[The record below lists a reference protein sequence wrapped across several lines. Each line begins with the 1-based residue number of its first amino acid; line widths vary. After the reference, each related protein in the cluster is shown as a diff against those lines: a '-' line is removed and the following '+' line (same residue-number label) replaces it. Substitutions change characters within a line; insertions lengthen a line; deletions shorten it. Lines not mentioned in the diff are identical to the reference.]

1 MMPHENRARLLD
13 ELRAMPRRLDAALQA
28 VPRTVLTWTPAPGK
42 WSILEIVC
50 HLRDMER
57 DAYLERYRKI
67 LAGGS
72 PLLPW
77 CDPDAIA
84 LERRYREQRFAE
96 ALRDWK
102 RLRRECVALLE
113 TLVDEQW
120 EMSGLHSTKG
130 SITVAQ
136 LLEQQVHGD
145 DAVHLRQIGAIKERH
160 ACLTRLED
168 ARRALHDLLDGQPAG
183 VLEQRTVA
191 EPLALLRDFE
201 QLMLER
207 YAKILEQDHP
217 EMRAQDAM
225 ALAARVRTLEIDA
238 PMAWREFLRSRAQT
252 LQLLHA
258 LGPRMW
264 QRRAVHPRRGDIS
277 MADLVARHLDHDAEM
292 LQALRASL
300 SPPGASTGAVRSLLD
315 GSVGPG

>member
-1 MMPHENRARLLD
+1 MPHENRAVLLD

-28 VPRTVLTWTPAPGK
+28 MPRTLLTWTPAPGK

-57 DAYLERYRKI
+57 DAYLERYRTI

-84 LERRYREQRFAE
+84 LERRYRGQSFAA

-113 TLVDEQW
+113 TLVDAQW
-120 EMSGLHSTKG
+120 EMSGTHTTKG
-130 SITVAQ
+130 PITAAQ
-136 LLEQQVHGD
+136 LLEQQVYAD

-168 ARRALHDLLDGQPAG
+168 ARRSLHDLLDGQAPG
-183 VLEQRTVA
+183 VLAQRPVA

-207 YAKILEQDHP
+207 YAKILEQDRP
-217 EMRAQDAM
+217 EMRSQDAA
-225 ALAARVRTLEIDA
+225 ALAARVQSLEIDA
-238 PMAWREFLRSRAQT
+238 PAAWREFLRSRAQT

-277 MADLVARHLDHDAEM
+277 MAELVARHLDHDAEM
-292 LQALRASL
+292 LQVLRANL
-300 SPPGASTGAVRSLLD
+300 GPPRASADAARTLLD
-315 GSVGPG
+315 GSVVPG